1 MEKLRQSVGRLFF
14 AGKPYRAMVQKIY
27 REMLGVMAKSFL
39 IIMAIRVLGYQKIG
53 NFLAELIVWIKG
65 CSWTEAQSLY
75 FTYIRSNIEYL
86 MFYAFL
92 VFFIIFM
99 RMLILRFTRYFDEII
114 AGVDQL
120 VKGDQPIILSPELD
134 FMQIRLTQVRQ
145 QLQAAA
151 AAEREAE
158 KKKNDFLLYLAH
170 DIRTPLT
177 SVIGYLSLLE
187 KFSGLD
193 VVTAKKYLAIA
204 MDKALK
210 LQKLIEEFFDVTRLT
225 FQQVKL
231 NLQPVDVGCML
242 VQLADEAFP
251 VAASAGMTIQLSGQ
265 SDPIMVNAD
274 PDKLARALQNLMRN
288 AVSYGEKGQISISSK
303 VLDNQCAIS
312 FSNPGQVAQQELDR
326 FFERFYRG
334 DPSRGS
340 ASNGN
345 NTGGAGLGLVI
356 ARDIIRLHGGSL
368 SASCQGGQ
376 ITFRVLLPI
385 LGEGQ
390 PEKQS
395 E

>member
-1 MEKLRQSVGRLFF
+1 MEKLRRSVGKLFF

-39 IIMAIRVLGYQKIG
+39 IILAIRILGYQKIG
-53 NFLAELIVWIKG
+53 NFLTEWLMRFNG
-65 CSWTEAQSLY
+65 CSWSEAQSLY
-75 FTYIRSNIEYL
+75 FRYIRSNIEYL

-92 VFFIIFM
+92 IFFLIFM

-120 VKGDQPIILSPELD
+120 VSGDSPIVLSPELD
-134 FMQIRLTQVRQ
+134 FMQVRLTEVRR

-177 SVIGYLSLLE
+177 SVIGYLSLLQ
-187 KFSGLD
+187 KFSDLD
-193 VVTAKKYLAIA
+193 AVTARKYLTIA

-242 VQLADEAFP
+242 VQLSDEAYP
-251 VAASAGMTIQLSGQ
+251 MANAAGMTIRLSAP
-265 SDPIMVNAD
+265 SESMMVNAD
-274 PDKLARALQNLMRN
+274 PDKLARALQNLLRN
-288 AVSYGEKGQISISSK
+288 AVSYGQEGDLLISAHREE
-303 VLDNQCAIS
+303 NQCLLS
-312 FSNPGQVAQQELDR
+312 FSNRGQVPPEQLDR

-340 ASNGN
+340 SSGGN
-345 NTGGAGLGLVI
+345 STGGAGLGLVI
-356 ARDIIRLHGGSL
+356 ARDIIRLHGGSI
-368 SASCQGGQ
+368 SAECQDGW
-376 ITFRVLLPI
+376 ITFRVLLPV
-385 LGEGQ
+385 L
-390 PEKQS
+390 PEMCEKPP